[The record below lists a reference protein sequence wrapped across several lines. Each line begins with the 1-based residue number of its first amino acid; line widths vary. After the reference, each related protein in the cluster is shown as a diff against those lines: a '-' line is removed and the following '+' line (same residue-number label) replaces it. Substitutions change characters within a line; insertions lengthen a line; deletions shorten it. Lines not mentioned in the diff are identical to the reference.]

1 MTSQV
6 FLLRKPR
13 KFLDFPQMRILFTL
27 LILSISVFAA
37 DFEKSSLRAQLYL
50 GAVPYYPID
59 IAPARQNNDRLRY
72 PEKLND
78 QMVVP
83 VQAGFLWSPLFTP
96 AFKWDVPFTLWIGFE
111 AGNWEW
117 AELYNSSNI
126 TLDDGQKVN
135 NEKLSWSQW
144 MPSAVAGV
152 SVNVIGDLDLRLL
165 GGIGWTR
172 TSFTH
177 ELSGHEKVINHTDM
191 GYFGTASLEYI
202 VDNDIFK
209 NTDLKISAFVRQDAK
224 SIHKVS
230 AVAVN
235 NDPDQIQALNGLSF
249 DRIEQTRLKIGI
261 ELSLDFGRESRADRK
276 KRFKLRDRTSDLR
289 KHNAGMDTLTE
300 WDCMA
305 IERDYKFFLSA
316 SGELPDMKEKFTK
329 SQFTDVLE
337 SFLAFCSPEDL
348 STKEKLYASLDSN
361 KVVLKHYQMSQE
373 EARFRQVM
381 ASNDVNYL
389 KMFLQ
394 YYPQSRYRN
403 SIESKIKVLDDY
415 SAFRVARNGNTFK
428 DYLQYIA
435 NFPEGHYRDE
445 AETGIFKL
453 VQDANRQKDYEIYLK
468 KFPNGTFVNEAK
480 RALHEIMKQTGST
493 SSY

>member
-1 MTSQV
+1 
-6 FLLRKPR
+6 
-13 KFLDFPQMRILFTL
+13 
-27 LILSISVFAA
+27 
-37 DFEKSSLRAQLYL
+37 
-50 GAVPYYPID
+50 
-59 IAPARQNNDRLRY
+59 
-72 PEKLND
+72 
-78 QMVVP
+78 
-83 VQAGFLWSPLFTP
+83 
-96 AFKWDVPFTLWIGFE
+96 
-111 AGNWEW
+111 
-117 AELYNSSNI
+117 
-126 TLDDGQKVN
+126 
-135 NEKLSWSQW
+135 
-144 MPSAVAGV
+144 
-152 SVNVIGDLDLRLL
+152 
-165 GGIGWTR
+165 
-172 TSFTH
+172 
-177 ELSGHEKVINHTDM
+177 M

-209 NTDLKISAFVRQDAK
+209 NTDLKVSAFVRQDAK
-224 SIHKVS
+224 SVHKVS

-249 DRIEQTRLKIGI
+249 DRIEQTRLKIGLEI
-261 ELSLDFGRESRADRK
+261 SLDFGRESRADRK
-276 KRFKLRDRTSDLR
+276 KRFKLRDRTNDLR

-305 IERDYKFFLSA
+305 IERDYKFFITA
-316 SGELPDMKEKFTK
+316 NGELPDMKEKFTK

-348 STKEKLYASLDSN
+348 ATKEKLYASLDSN
-361 KVVLKHYQMSQE
+361 KVVLKQYQMSQE

-435 NFPEGHYRDE
+435 NFPEGHYLNE
-445 AETGIFKL
+445 AEAGIFKL

-468 KFPNGTFVNEAK
+468 KFPNGAFVNEAK

-493 SSY
+493 SSF